1 MLELERLT
9 RELLT
14 QDHNKS
20 LTGICTISKYPDSF
34 ISDLSRMNNHEF
46 DNAFRY
52 LEEIIQKQQQRKQE
66 AAAKYKQA
74 TDNAAVDH
82 TKHAVNKPV
91 EQSKSCVKEE
101 KKTNASSPICSSFD
115 EQMRQLQ
122 EERKRLEE
130 ERKRL
135 EEELELAKL
144 RAENQKLKDQINRY
158 NQSNKFFI

>member
-1 MLELERLT
+1 MLELERLM

-14 QDHNKS
+14 QDHNNS
-20 LTGICTISKYPDSF
+20 LTGICSISKYPDSI

-52 LEEIIQKQQQRKQE
+52 LEEIIQKQQQHKQE
-66 AAAKYKQA
+66 AAAAKYKQA
-74 TDNAAVDH
+74 TDNTAANH
-82 TKHAVNKPV
+82 TKHAVNKPT
-91 EQSKSCVKEE
+91 EQPKSCIKEE

-115 EQMRQLQ
+115 EQKRQLQ
-122 EERKRLEE
+122 A

-144 RAENQKLKDQINRY
+144 RAENQELKDQINRY
-158 NQSNKFFI
+158 RIL

>member
-1 MLELERLT
+1 MLELERLM

-14 QDHNKS
+14 QDHNNS
-20 LTGICTISKYPDSF
+20 LTGICSISKYPDSI

-74 TDNAAVDH
+74 TNNATANY
-82 TKHAVNKPV
+82 TKHAVNQP
-91 EQSKSCVKEE
+91 KSCIKEE

-122 EERKRLEE
+122 A

>member
-1 MLELERLT
+1 MLELERLM

-14 QDHNKS
+14 QDHNNS
-20 LTGICTISKYPDSF
+20 LTGICSISKYPDSI

-52 LEEIIQKQQQRKQE
+52 LEEIIQKQQQQRKQE

-74 TDNAAVDH
+74 TDNAAANH
-82 TKHAVNKPV
+82 TKNAVNKPV
-91 EQSKSCVKEE
+91 EQPKSCVKEE

-115 EQMRQLQ
+115 EQRRQLQ
-122 EERKRLEE
+122 A

-158 NQSNKFFI
+158 NQSYKFFI

>member
-9 RELLT
+9 QELLT

-34 ISDLSRMNNHEF
+34 ISDLSRMNNYEF
-46 DNAFRY
+46 DKAFRY

-74 TDNAAVDH
+74 TDNTAH
-82 TKHAVNKPV
+82 TKHAVNKPT
-91 EQSKSCVKEE
+91 EQLKSCVKEE

-130 ERKRL
+130 E
-135 EEELELAKL
+135 LELAKL

>member
-1 MLELERLT
+1 MIELEKLIN
-9 RELLT
+9 ELIN
-14 QDHNKS
+14 QRNSNDS
-20 LTGICTISKYPDSF
+20 LTGICTISKLPDE
-34 ISDLSRMNNHEF
+34 IVYDISRMNNHEF

-66 AAAKYKQA
+66 TAAKYKQA
-74 TDNAAVDH
+74 TDNAAANH

-91 EQSKSCVKEE
+91 EQPKSCVKEE

-130 ERKRL
+130 E
-135 EEELELAKL
+135 LELAKL

>member
-1 MLELERLT
+1 MLELERLM

-14 QDHNKS
+14 QDHNNS
-20 LTGICTISKYPDSF
+20 LTGICSISKYPDSF

-74 TDNAAVDH
+74 TDNAAANH
-82 TKHAVNKPV
+82 TKHAVNQP
-91 EQSKSCVKEE
+91 KSCIKEE

-115 EQMRQLQ
+115 EQRRQLQ
-122 EERKRLEE
+122 E

>member
-1 MLELERLT
+1 MLELERLM
-9 RELLT
+9 REQLLT

-34 ISDLSRMNNHEF
+34 ISDLSSMNNHEF

-74 TDNAAVDH
+74 TDNTAADH
-82 TKHAVNKPV
+82 TKNAVNKPA
-91 EQSKSCVKEE
+91 EQPKSCVKEE
-101 KKTNASSPICSSFD
+101 KKTNSSSPICSSFD
-115 EQMRQLQ
+115 EQKRQLQ
-122 EERKRLEE
+122 A

-158 NQSNKFFI
+158 RIL

>member
-14 QDHNKS
+14 QDHNNS

-74 TDNAAVDH
+74 TDNAAADH
-82 TKHAVNKPV
+82 TKHAVNKPT
-91 EQSKSCVKEE
+91 EQPKSCVKEE
-101 KKTNASSPICSSFD
+101 KKTNASSPICPSFD

-122 EERKRLEE
+122 A

>member
-1 MLELERLT
+1 MLELERLM

-14 QDHNKS
+14 QDHNNS
-20 LTGICTISKYPDSF
+20 LTGICSISKYPDSI

-74 TDNAAVDH
+74 TDNATADY
-82 TKHAVNKPV
+82 TKYAVNKPA
-91 EQSKSCVKEE
+91 EQPKSCIKEE
-101 KKTNASSPICSSFD
+101 KKKTNSSSPICSSFD

-122 EERKRLEE
+122 A

>member
-1 MLELERLT
+1 MLELERLM

-14 QDHNKS
+14 QDHNNS
-20 LTGICTISKYPDSF
+20 LTGICSISKYPDSF

-52 LEEIIQKQQQRKQE
+52 LEEIIQKQQQQRKQE

-74 TDNAAVDH
+74 TDNAAANH
-82 TKHAVNKPV
+82 TKHAVNKPA
-91 EQSKSCVKEE
+91 EQPKSCVKEE
-101 KKTNASSPICSSFD
+101 KKTNSSLPICSSFD
-115 EQMRQLQ
+115 EQKRQ
-122 EERKRLEE
+122 LEE

>member
-1 MLELERLT
+1 MLELERLM

-14 QDHNKS
+14 QDHNNS
-20 LTGICTISKYPDSF
+20 LTGICSISKYPDSI

-66 AAAKYKQA
+66 AAAKYKHA
-74 TDNAAVDH
+74 TDNATANY
-82 TKHAVNKPV
+82 TKHAVNKPA
-91 EQSKSCVKEE
+91 EQSNCIKEE

-122 EERKRLEE
+122 E

>member
-1 MLELERLT
+1 MLELERLM
-9 RELLT
+9 REQLLT

-34 ISDLSRMNNHEF
+34 ISDLSSMNNHEF

-74 TDNAAVDH
+74 TDNAAADH
-82 TKHAVNKPV
+82 TKHAVNKPA

-101 KKTNASSPICSSFD
+101 KKTNSSSPICSSFD
-115 EQMRQLQ
+115 EQKRQLQ
-122 EERKRLEE
+122 A

-144 RAENQKLKDQINRY
+144 RAENQMLKDQINHYR
-158 NQSNKFFI
+158 IL

>member
-74 TDNAAVDH
+74 TDNAAADH

-91 EQSKSCVKEE
+91 EQHKSCVKEE
-101 KKTNASSPICSSFD
+101 KKTNSSSICSSFD
-115 EQMRQLQ
+115 EQKRQ
-122 EERKRLEE
+122 LEE

>member
-52 LEEIIQKQQQRKQE
+52 LEEIIQKQQRKQE

-74 TDNAAVDH
+74 TDNAAANH
-82 TKHAVNKPV
+82 TKHAVNKPA
-91 EQSKSCVKEE
+91 EQPKSCVKEE

-115 EQMRQLQ
+115 EQKRQLQ
-122 EERKRLEE
+122 E

>member
-9 RELLT
+9 QELLT
-14 QDHNKS
+14 QNHNKS

-34 ISDLSRMNNHEF
+34 ISDLSRMNNYEF
-46 DNAFRY
+46 DKAFRY

-74 TDNAAVDH
+74 TDNTAH
-82 TKHAVNKPV
+82 TKHAVNKPT
-91 EQSKSCVKEE
+91 EQPKSCVKEE

-122 EERKRLEE
+122 A

>member
-1 MLELERLT
+1 MFDLEQLMK
-9 RELLT
+9 ELSKYEK
-14 QDHNKS
+14 NNPF
-20 LTGICTISKYPDSF
+20 TGICTISKYPDSI

-74 TDNAAVDH
+74 TDNAAADH
-82 TKHAVNKPV
+82 TKHAVNKPT
-91 EQSKSCVKEE
+91 EQPKSCVKEE

-130 ERKRL
+130 E
-135 EEELELAKL
+135 LELAKL

>member
-1 MLELERLT
+1 MFDLEQLMK
-9 RELLT
+9 ELSKYEK
-14 QDHNKS
+14 NNS
-20 LTGICTISKYPDSF
+20 LTGICSISKYPDSI

-52 LEEIIQKQQQRKQE
+52 LEEIIQMQQQRKQE

-74 TDNAAVDH
+74 ADNATADY
-82 TKHAVNKPV
+82 TKHAVNKPA
-91 EQSKSCVKEE
+91 EQPKSCIKEE

-115 EQMRQLQ
+115 EQKRQLQ
-122 EERKRLEE
+122 A

-144 RAENQKLKDQINRY
+144 RAENQELKDQINRY
-158 NQSNKFFI
+158 RIL

>member
-14 QDHNKS
+14 QDHNNS
-20 LTGICTISKYPDSF
+20 LTGICTISKYPDSI

-52 LEEIIQKQQQRKQE
+52 LEEIIQKQQRKQE

-74 TDNAAVDH
+74 TDNAAANH
-82 TKHAVNKPV
+82 TKHAVNKPA
-91 EQSKSCVKEE
+91 EQPKSCVKEE

-122 EERKRLEE
+122 A

>member
-1 MLELERLT
+1 MIELEKLIN
-9 RELLT
+9 ELIN
-14 QDHNKS
+14 QRNSNNS
-20 LTGICTISKYPDSF
+20 LTGICSISKYPDSI

-52 LEEIIQKQQQRKQE
+52 LEEIIQKQQRKQE
-66 AAAKYKQA
+66 AAAEYKQA
-74 TDNAAVDH
+74 TDNAAADH

-91 EQSKSCVKEE
+91 KQSKSCVKEE

-130 ERKRL
+130 E
-135 EEELELAKL
+135 LELAKL

>member
-1 MLELERLT
+1 MLELERLM
-9 RELLT
+9 REQLLT

-66 AAAKYKQA
+66 AATKYKQA
-74 TDNAAVDH
+74 TDNAAADH
-82 TKHAVNKPV
+82 TKNAVNKPA

-101 KKTNASSPICSSFD
+101 KKTNSSSPICSSFD
-115 EQMRQLQ
+115 EQKRQLQ
-122 EERKRLEE
+122 A

-144 RAENQKLKDQINRY
+144 RAENQMLKDQINRY
-158 NQSNKFFI
+158 RIL

>member
-74 TDNAAVDH
+74 TDNAAADH
-82 TKHAVNKPV
+82 TKNAVNKPA
-91 EQSKSCVKEE
+91 EQPKSYVKEE

-115 EQMRQLQ
+115 EQKRQLQ
-122 EERKRLEE
+122 EEC
-130 ERKRL
+130 KRL